1 MSTAQIRVTPEPT
14 PNPSTMSF
22 RFSQK
27 LLDRTLSFESSG
39 ETESSPLAAKIFGF
53 PWTSRV
59 FLGEDFVAVT
69 KQDWVDWEVLA
80 EPLSGLIQEH
90 LNSGLPVFIE
100 TTPEEEEGSE
110 DDTELTKRI
119 KALIKREIKPVVAM
133 DGGDVAFVKYTPE
146 DGKLML
152 RFKGACSG
160 CASQA
165 VTLKEGIE
173 VRMREEFPEI
183 QEVLSV

>member
-1 MSTAQIRVTPEPT
+1 MK
-14 PNPSTMSF
+14 F
-22 RFSQK
+22 LFSQK
-27 LLDRTLSFESSG
+27 LLDRTLDFETSG
-39 ETESSPLAAKIFGF
+39 DTESSPLAAKIFGF

-80 EPLSGLIQEH
+80 EPLCGLIQEH

-100 TTPEEEEGSE
+100 TAPDEDDDSA

-133 DGGDVAFVKYTPE
+133 DGGDVAFVKFE
-146 DGKLML
+146 EGRLLL

-160 CASQA
+160 CASQE

-183 QEVLSV
+183 LEVLSV